1 VARSDLILNLA
12 RAGSQGDQLGVRRT
26 LEAMVADE
34 REKQHHVIAEQLS
47 EVLSLSQRIA
57 APTKGAPLESTGSP
71 LLELVP
77 TRTLADLVL
86 PDVARRGM
94 EELVEEQHRADVL
107 RAKGLEPRNRVLLVG
122 SPGNGKTSLAEA
134 VAGELSLP
142 LLVVRYESVIGSYL
156 GETALRLARMFEQV
170 RARRCVLFFDE
181 FDAIG
186 KERGDR
192 HETGEIKRVVS
203 SLLLNVDSLPTYVVT
218 IAATNH
224 SELLDRA
231 IWRRFQLRLALPPP
245 NPSAILEWLTR
256 FERKSELP
264 LGLAKRSTAERLKGL
279 SFAELEE
286 LCSDILR
293 RVVLDG
299 PAADF
304 RKIVRSR
311 LDQWRARAAVRR

>member
-1 VARSDLILNLA
+1 MARSDLILNLA

-26 LEAMVADE
+26 LEAIIADE

-57 APTKGAPLESTGSP
+57 APTKGAPVEATGSP

-77 TRTLADLVL
+77 NRTLADLVL
-86 PDVARRGM
+86 PTQARQGV

-122 SPGNGKTSLAEA
+122 APGNGKTSLAEA

-156 GETALRLARMFEQV
+156 GETALRLARMFERV

-186 KERGDR
+186 KERGDK

-203 SLLLNVDSLPTYVVT
+203 SLLLNVDTLPTYVIT

-231 IWRRFQLRLALPPP
+231 IWRRFQLRLELPPP
-245 NPSAILEWLTR
+245 NVSDIFEWLTK
-256 FERKSELP
+256 FENTSDLP
-264 LGLAKRSTAERLKGL
+264 LGLAKRTTAQQLKGL

-286 LCSDILR
+286 LCSDVLR
-293 RVVLDG
+293 RTVLAG
-299 PAADF
+299 ATADF
-304 RKIVRSR
+304 RRIVRSR
-311 LDQWRARAAVRR
+311 LEQWRARAAVRR